1 MYFKELKIDEIDLN
15 LFEHFQR
22 HQTVTRCW
30 RKMGGT
36 WCIKEMSFT
45 NDWNREEYLMLV
57 TSLQNTL
64 TSGGIVFGVFSNEML
79 KGFAS
84 VESDFLGANNEYL
97 DLSSLHVSEDMR
109 GKGVGKE
116 LFHLAKT
123 WAKEHGAKK
132 LYISSHSAVES
143 HAFYHAVGC
152 VEAREYSRHHV
163 EKEPYDCQLE
173 CKL

>member
-1 MYFKELKIDEIDLN
+1 MYFKELKVDEINLK
-15 LFEHFQR
+15 LFEYFQR
-22 HQTVTRCW
+22 HQTITHCW
-30 RKMGGT
+30 RKIDGA
-36 WCIKEMSFT
+36 WCVKEVLFT
-45 NDWNREEYLMLV
+45 NDWDNEEYLTLV
-57 TSLQNTL
+57 TSLKRTVA
-64 TSGGIVFGVFSNEML
+64 SGGIVFGVFFGEAL
-79 KGFAS
+79 KGFTS
-84 VESDFLGANNEYL
+84 VEPTFFGRNNEYL